1 MFYIFIIHC
10 VNCEMA
16 SVVSPD
22 LNDRGQDF

>member
-1 MFYIFIIHC
+1 MFYILRIHC

-22 LNDRGQDF
+22 LNDRRHDL